1 MSLIKQRS
9 DVITFV
15 FIQITFFFNCVG
27 DSHHG
32 KETGSRLIQEE
43 VPIDYA
49 KVLRTQ
55 IKIAVAMRL

>member
-1 MSLIKQRS
+1 M
-9 DVITFV
+9 ITFV